1 MEQETK
7 SLLTFLAEC
16 RAGPAE
22 VKSANV
28 RGFPGPQV
36 GNYKIKPKDYDAFL
50 DSLHQYIFVDGGAAN
65 LVEVHRDFSPILI
78 DLDFRYKSGGP
89 LERQFTDEHIYNFC
103 NGYAKILCHFF
114 QIESLEEPLRFLVQL
129 KPGPEKAVKNK
140 EPLHKDGIHIICP
153 DVSVTPEI
161 QHALRGHV
169 IEQGLVQEIFG
180 ETGIINPPTDI
191 FDRSVI
197 AQNGWFFY
205 GACKQDQHRY
215 KNTKMYLLETTGEQM
230 IQLTPKSLDEYTN
243 RQLLSLLSIRKNH
256 VEFNFCEMREE
267 RQEVWDKLVGT
278 WLAGDPKAVVTTTQ
292 EANTNEFTADQSV
305 SVRAAYTAEDI
316 SMAFRLARECL
327 NPDVRAGT
335 YHKWVHLALCL
346 RNICDNEEAFE
357 TWKHISKRVT
367 GYEHTSDSEFAEK
380 WLALRSSQAQLEKQV
395 KIGTL
400 YHWVK
405 QDNFARYEEIRDED
419 NVDYVYNHDS
429 GTHVEIANLITR
441 LFRHEY
447 RCSPMLKS
455 YDWFHYEGHYWKAI
469 MQPMDLRGSIS
480 TRIRHLYVKAER
492 RVCDVE
498 LNPNT
503 SEDMKKSLTE
513 KKKRLMKVKENLEN
527 SNFKDSIMKE
537 LTEKFYQEDFRDKL
551 NIKVNLLGVG
561 NGILD
566 LEATDPVTGNLT
578 VEFREGRPD
587 DMISLQMGKYKAFA
601 AINYVPYDPNNKHNE
616 AIHEFFRKLFPRED
630 LREYFLTLLSACLFG
645 RNKEQKFYILQ
656 GEGSNGKSALMR
668 LVEMIY
674 GEYQCSTQATIITR
688 KQDGSGSAA
697 PQLVKLKNMR
707 YISLQE
713 PEEGEK
719 INSSLMKQLS
729 GEDIISARGLYQGLE
744 NFAIVGRI
752 FLCCNRFP
760 PVNSID
766 NGTWRRLRVIK
777 FESEFR
783 DREAFKDEAHIKEMA
798 TKNIYP
804 KEPSIERST
813 EHGFPAWR
821 EAFLSMLVWYYK
833 EKYLANGSEIRE
845 PLCVKEESDK
855 YKSDN
860 DSFASF
866 MQERLVSEIGSELD
880 HKDILKEYKVWLQS
894 EPDKKKLS
902 PADVR
907 QKLID
912 KFGKPLSRKG
922 KEMFQGVRIA
932 GLLED
937 VSGNYVESAEAQEE
951 VEKQETIVTEQESLT
966 IIEPVIATAAEKP
979 KTGKKPKKV

>member
-7 SLLTFLAEC
+7 SLLTFLTEC
-16 RAGPAE
+16 RVGPAE
-22 VKSANV
+22 AKSANV

-36 GNYKIKPKDYDAFL
+36 GNYKVKPKDYDEFL
-50 DSLHQYIFVDGGAAN
+50 DALYQYIFVEGEAAN

-103 NGYAKILCHFF
+103 IGYAKILCHFF
-114 QIESLEEPLRFLVQL
+114 PIESLEEPPRFIVQL

-140 EPLHKDGIHIICP
+140 EPLHKDGIHIIFP
-153 DVSVTPEI
+153 DVSVTPDI
-161 QHALRGHV
+161 QHALRGYV

-180 ETGIINPPTDI
+180 ETGIINPVTDI

-215 KNTKMYLLETTGEQM
+215 KNVKMFLLETTGEQN
-230 IQLTPKSLDEYTN
+230 IQLTPKSLNEFTN
-243 RQLLSLLSIRKNH
+243 RQMLSLLSIRKNH
-256 VEFNFCEMREE
+256 TEFNFCDLREQRKE
-267 RQEVWDKLVGT
+267 QWDKLIGT
-278 WLAGDPKAVVTTTQ
+278 WLSGDPKTVVTTTLQ
-292 EANTNEFTADQSV
+292 EVTEITADQSV

-316 SMAFRLARECL
+316 AMAFRLARECL
-327 NPDVRAGT
+327 NPDLRAGT

-346 RNICDNEEAFE
+346 RNICDNQEAFD
-357 TWKHISKRVT
+357 TWVNISRRVSN
-367 GYEHTSDSEFAEK
+367 YEHTSDQEYAEK
-380 WLALRSSQAQLEKQV
+380 WLSLRASQAQIEKQV
-395 KIGTL
+395 KMGTL

-405 QDNFARYEEIRDED
+405 QDNFTKYEEIRDED

-455 YDWFHYEGHYWKAI
+455 YDWFHFEGHYWRAI
-469 MQPMDLRGSIS
+469 MQPMDLRGQIS

-492 RVCDVE
+492 KVCDIE

-551 NIKVNLLGVG
+551 NIKVSLLGVG
-561 NGILD
+561 NGVLD
-566 LEATDPVTGNLT
+566 LEATDPVTGKLT

-587 DMISLQMGKYKAFA
+587 DNVSLQMGKHKAFLA
-601 AINYVPYDPNNKHNE
+601 VNYIPYDPNHKHN
-616 AIHEFFRKLFPRED
+616 ASINEFFRKLFPRDD
-630 LREYFLTLLSACLFG
+630 LREYVLILLSACLFG

-668 LVEMIY
+668 LIEMIY

-688 KQDGSGSAA
+688 KQDGSGAAA

-707 YISLQE
+707 FVSLQE

-783 DREAFKDEAHIKEMA
+783 DPEAFKDEAHIKEMA
-798 TKNIYP
+798 KKNIFP

-833 EKYLANGSEIRE
+833 EKYLAHGSELHE
-845 PLCVKEESDK
+845 PACVKEESDK

-866 MQERLVSEIGSELD
+866 MQDRLVSEIGTETEV
-880 HKDILKEYKVWLQS
+880 KDIRKEYKLWLQG
-894 EPDKKKLS
+894 EPDKKSLS

-912 KFGKPLSRKG
+912 KFGKPIMRKG

-932 GLLED
+932 GLNED
-937 VSGNYVESAEAQEE
+937 VSGNFIAEE
-951 VEKQETIVTEQESLT
+951 VETTESVKEEETIVTEQPSLT
-966 IIEPVIATAAEKP
+966 LIEPPA
-979 KTGKKPKKV
+979 KKPTKKK

>member
-1 MEQETK
+1 M
-7 SLLTFLAEC
+7 LTFLSEC
-16 RAGPAE
+16 RVGPAE
-22 VKSANV
+22 AKSANV

-50 DSLHQYIFVDGGAAN
+50 DSLHQYIFVEGGAAN

-103 NGYAKILCHFF
+103 VGYAKILCHFF
-114 QIESLEEPLRFLVQL
+114 QIESLEEPLRFIVQL

-140 EPLHKDGIHIICP
+140 EALHKDGIHIICP
-153 DVSVTPEI
+153 DVSVTPDI
-161 QHALRGHV
+161 QHALRGYV

-180 ETGIINPPTDI
+180 ETGIIGPITEI
-191 FDRSVI
+191 FDRAVI

-205 GACKQDQHRY
+205 GACKQDKHRY
-215 KNTKMYLLETTGEQM
+215 KNTKMFVLETTGEQT
-230 IQLTPKSLDEYTN
+230 IQLNPKSLDDLTN
-243 RQLLSLLSIRKNH
+243 RQMLSLLSIRKNH

-267 RQEVWDKLVGT
+267 RREVWDKLLGT
-278 WLAGDPKAVVTTTQ
+278 WLQSDPKAPAVPQISDVISEISTDYQ
-292 EANTNEFTADQSV
+292 DQSV
-305 SVRAAYTAEDI
+305 SVRAHYTAEDVAL
-316 SMAFRLARECL
+316 AFELARECL
-327 NPDVRAGT
+327 NPDFRAGT

-346 RNICDNEEAFE
+346 RNICDNEDAVK
-357 TWKHISKRVT
+357 TWIHISRRVT
-367 GYEHTSDSEFAEK
+367 GYEHTSDIEFAEK
-380 WLALRSSQAQLEKQV
+380 WQALRNSQAKLENQV
-395 KIGTL
+395 KMGTL

-405 QDNFARYEEIRDED
+405 QDNYAKYEEVRDRKNED
-419 NVDYVYNHDS
+419 YAYNHDS
-429 GTHVEIANLITR
+429 GTHVEIANLILR

-447 RCSPMLKS
+447 RCSPNLKS

-469 MQPMDLRGSIS
+469 QQPMDLRGSIS
-480 TRIRHLYVKAER
+480 TRVRDLYTKAEIR
-492 RVCDVE
+492 ASKME
-498 LNPNT
+498 LDPNT
-503 SEDMKKSLTE
+503 SEDMKKSLVE
-513 KKKRLMKVKENLEN
+513 KKKRLMKVKQSLEN
-527 SNFKDSIMKE
+527 SGFKDSIMKE
-537 LTEKFYQEDFRDKL
+537 LTEKFYQEDFKEKL
-551 NIKVNLLGVG
+551 NTNINLVGVG
-561 NGILD
+561 NGVLD
-566 LEATDPVTGNLT
+566 LAATNPETGKIY

-587 DMISLQMGKYKAFA
+587 DFISLQMGKHKVYPAL
-601 AINYVPYDPNNKHNE
+601 NYNPYDPNNQHN
-616 AIHEFFRKLFPRED
+616 AGIHEFFRKLFPKNE
-630 LREYFLTLLSACLFG
+630 LREYFLILLSACLFG
-645 RNKEQKFYILQ
+645 RNTEQKFYILQ

-668 LVEMIY
+668 FIEMVF
-674 GEYQCSTQATIITR
+674 GEYQCATQATLVTR

-697 PQLVKLKNMR
+697 PQLIKMRNMR
-707 YISLQE
+707 FVGLQE

-729 GEDIISARGLYQGLE
+729 GEDMISARALYQDLVT
-744 NFAIVGRI
+744 FAITARI

-783 DREAFKDEAHIKEMA
+783 DPEAFKDEAHIKEMA
-798 TKNIYP
+798 KKNIYP
-804 KEPSIERST
+804 KEPSVEKST

-821 EAFLSMLVWYYK
+821 EAFLSMLVHYY
-833 EKYLANGSEIRE
+833 ENVYLVKGLVE
-845 PLCVKEESDK
+845 PPSVKEESDK

-860 DSFASF
+860 DSFAHF
-866 MQERLVSEIGSELD
+866 MQERLVVELGSELD

-937 VSGNYVESAEAQEE
+937 VSGNFIEETVAVAEAE
-951 VEKQETIVTEQESLT
+951 VAEEKQETVVTEQESLT
-966 IIEPVIATAAEKP
+966 IIEPAP
-979 KTGKKPKKV
+979 KSKKAKKT

>member
-7 SLLTFLAEC
+7 SLLTFLTEC
-16 RAGPAE
+16 RVGPAE
-22 VKSANV
+22 AKSANV

-36 GNYKIKPKDYDAFL
+36 GNYKVKPKDYDEFL
-50 DSLHQYIFVDGGAAN
+50 DALYQYIFVEGEAAN

-103 NGYAKILCHFF
+103 IGYAKILCHFF
-114 QIESLEEPLRFLVQL
+114 PIESLEEPPRFIVQL

-153 DVSVTPEI
+153 DVSVTPDI
-161 QHALRGHV
+161 QHALRGYV

-180 ETGIINPPTDI
+180 ETGIINPVTDI

-215 KNTKMYLLETTGEQM
+215 KNVKMFLLETTGEQN
-230 IQLTPKSLDEYTN
+230 IQLTPKSLNEFTN
-243 RQLLSLLSIRKNH
+243 RQMLSLLSIRKNH
-256 VEFNFCEMREE
+256 TEFNFCDLREQRKE
-267 RQEVWDKLVGT
+267 QWDKLIGT
-278 WLAGDPKAVVTTTQ
+278 WLSGDPKTVVTTTLQ
-292 EANTNEFTADQSV
+292 EVTEITADQSV

-316 SMAFRLARECL
+316 AMAFRLARECL
-327 NPDVRAGT
+327 NPDLRAGT

-346 RNICDNEEAFE
+346 RNICDNQEAFD
-357 TWKHISKRVT
+357 TWVNISRRVSN
-367 GYEHTSDSEFAEK
+367 YEHTSDQEYAEK
-380 WLALRSSQAQLEKQV
+380 WLSLRASQAQIEKQV
-395 KIGTL
+395 KMGTL

-405 QDNFARYEEIRDED
+405 QDNFTKYEEIRDED

-455 YDWFHYEGHYWKAI
+455 YDWFHFEGHYWRAI
-469 MQPMDLRGSIS
+469 MQPMDLRGQIS

-492 RVCDVE
+492 KVCDIE

-551 NIKVNLLGVG
+551 NIKVSLLGVG
-561 NGILD
+561 NGVLD
-566 LEATDPVTGNLT
+566 LEATDPVTGKLT

-587 DMISLQMGKYKAFA
+587 DNVSLQMGKHKAFLA
-601 AINYVPYDPNNKHNE
+601 VNYIPYDPNHKHN
-616 AIHEFFRKLFPRED
+616 ASINEFFRKLFPRDD
-630 LREYFLTLLSACLFG
+630 LREYVLILLSACLFG

-668 LVEMIY
+668 LIEMIY

-688 KQDGSGSAA
+688 KQDGSGAAA

-707 YISLQE
+707 FVSLQE

-783 DREAFKDEAHIKEMA
+783 DPEAFKDEAHIKEMA
-798 TKNIYP
+798 KKNIFP

-833 EKYLANGSEIRE
+833 EKYLAHGSELHE
-845 PLCVKEESDK
+845 PACVKEESDK

-866 MQERLVSEIGSELD
+866 MQDRLVSEIGTETEV
-880 HKDILKEYKVWLQS
+880 KDIRKEYKLWLQG
-894 EPDKKKLS
+894 EPDKKSLS

-912 KFGKPLSRKG
+912 KFGKPIMRKG

-932 GLLED
+932 GLNED
-937 VSGNYVESAEAQEE
+937 VSGNFIAEE
-951 VEKQETIVTEQESLT
+951 VETTESVKEEETIVTEQPSLT
-966 IIEPVIATAAEKP
+966 LIEPPA
-979 KTGKKPKKV
+979 KKPTKKK

>member
-7 SLLTFLAEC
+7 SLLTFLTEC
-16 RAGPAE
+16 RVGPAE
-22 VKSANV
+22 AKSANV

-36 GNYKIKPKDYDAFL
+36 GNYKVKPKDYDEFL
-50 DSLHQYIFVDGGAAN
+50 DALYQYIFVEGEAAN

-103 NGYAKILCHFF
+103 IGYAKILCHFF
-114 QIESLEEPLRFLVQL
+114 PIESLEEPPRFIVQL

-140 EPLHKDGIHIICP
+140 EPLHKDGIHIIFP
-153 DVSVTPEI
+153 DVSVTPDI
-161 QHALRGHV
+161 QHALRGYV

-180 ETGIINPPTDI
+180 ETGIINPVTDI

-215 KNTKMYLLETTGEQM
+215 KNVKMFMLETTGEQN
-230 IQLTPKSLDEYTN
+230 IQLTPKSLNEFTN
-243 RQLLSLLSIRKNH
+243 RQMLSLLSIRKNH
-256 VEFNFCEMREE
+256 TEFNFCDLREQRKE
-267 RQEVWDKLVGT
+267 QWDKLIGT
-278 WLAGDPKAVVTTTQ
+278 WLSGDPKTVVTTTLQ
-292 EANTNEFTADQSV
+292 EVTEITADQSV

-316 SMAFRLARECL
+316 AMAFRLARECL
-327 NPDVRAGT
+327 NPDLRAGT

-346 RNICDNEEAFE
+346 RNICDNQEAFD
-357 TWKHISKRVT
+357 TWVNISRRVSN
-367 GYEHTSDSEFAEK
+367 YEHTSDQEYAEK
-380 WLALRSSQAQLEKQV
+380 WLSLRASQAQIEKQV
-395 KIGTL
+395 KMGTL

-405 QDNFARYEEIRDED
+405 QDNFTKYEEIRDED

-455 YDWFHYEGHYWKAI
+455 YDWFHFEGHYWRAI
-469 MQPMDLRGSIS
+469 MQPMDLRGAIS

-492 RVCDVE
+492 KVCDIE

-551 NIKVNLLGVG
+551 NIKVSLLGVG
-561 NGILD
+561 NGVLD
-566 LEATDPVTGNLT
+566 LEATDPVTGKLT

-587 DMISLQMGKYKAFA
+587 DNVSLQMGKHKAFLA
-601 AINYVPYDPNNKHNE
+601 VNYIPYDPNHKHN
-616 AIHEFFRKLFPRED
+616 ASINEFFRKLFPRDD
-630 LREYFLTLLSACLFG
+630 LREYVLILLSACLFG

-668 LVEMIY
+668 LIEMIY

-688 KQDGSGSAA
+688 KQDGSGAAA

-707 YISLQE
+707 FVSLQE

-783 DREAFKDEAHIKEMA
+783 DPEAFKDEAHIKEMA
-798 TKNIYP
+798 KKNIFP

-833 EKYLANGSEIRE
+833 EKYLAHGSELHE
-845 PLCVKEESDK
+845 PACVKEESDK

-866 MQERLVSEIGSELD
+866 MQDRLVSEIGTETEV
-880 HKDILKEYKVWLQS
+880 KDIRKEYKLWLQG
-894 EPDKKKLS
+894 EPDKKSLS

-912 KFGKPLSRKG
+912 KFGKPIMRKG

-932 GLLED
+932 GLNED
-937 VSGNYVESAEAQEE
+937 VSGNFIAEE
-951 VEKQETIVTEQESLT
+951 VETTESVKEEETIVTEQPSLT
-966 IIEPVIATAAEKP
+966 LIEPPA
-979 KTGKKPKKV
+979 KKPTKKK

>member
-7 SLLTFLAEC
+7 SLLTFLTEC
-16 RAGPAE
+16 RVGPAE
-22 VKSANV
+22 AKSANV

-36 GNYKIKPKDYDAFL
+36 GNYKVKPKDYDEFL
-50 DSLHQYIFVDGGAAN
+50 DALYQYIFVEGEAAN

-103 NGYAKILCHFF
+103 IGYAKILCHFF
-114 QIESLEEPLRFLVQL
+114 PIESLEEPPRFIVQL

-140 EPLHKDGIHIICP
+140 EPLHKDGIHIIFP
-153 DVSVTPEI
+153 DVSVTPDI
-161 QHALRGHV
+161 QHALRGYV

-180 ETGIINPPTDI
+180 ETGIINPVTDI

-215 KNTKMYLLETTGEQM
+215 KNVKMFLLETTGEQN
-230 IQLTPKSLDEYTN
+230 IQLTPKSLNEFTN
-243 RQLLSLLSIRKNH
+243 RQMLSLLSIRKNH
-256 VEFNFCEMREE
+256 TEFNFCDLREQRKE
-267 RQEVWDKLVGT
+267 QWDKLIGT
-278 WLAGDPKAVVTTTQ
+278 WLSGDPKTVVTTTLQ
-292 EANTNEFTADQSV
+292 EVTEITADQSV

-316 SMAFRLARECL
+316 AMAFRLARECL
-327 NPDVRAGT
+327 NPDLRAGT

-346 RNICDNEEAFE
+346 RNICDNQEAFD
-357 TWKHISKRVT
+357 TWVNISRRVSN
-367 GYEHTSDSEFAEK
+367 YEHTSDQEYAEK
-380 WLALRSSQAQLEKQV
+380 WLSLRASQAQIEKQV
-395 KIGTL
+395 KMGTL

-405 QDNFARYEEIRDED
+405 QDNFTKYEEIRDED

-455 YDWFHYEGHYWKAI
+455 YDWFHFEGHYWRAI
-469 MQPMDLRGSIS
+469 MQPMDLRGAIS

-492 RVCDVE
+492 KVCDIE

-551 NIKVNLLGVG
+551 NIKVSLLGVG
-561 NGILD
+561 NGVLD
-566 LEATDPVTGNLT
+566 LEATDPVTGKLT

-587 DMISLQMGKYKAFA
+587 DNVSLQMGKHKAFLA
-601 AINYVPYDPNNKHNE
+601 VNYIPYDPNHKHN
-616 AIHEFFRKLFPRED
+616 ASINEFFRKLFPRDD
-630 LREYFLTLLSACLFG
+630 LREYVLILLSACLFG

-668 LVEMIY
+668 LIEMIY

-688 KQDGSGSAA
+688 KQDGSGAAA

-707 YISLQE
+707 FVSLQE

-783 DREAFKDEAHIKEMA
+783 DPEAFKDEAHIKEMA
-798 TKNIYP
+798 KKNIFP

-833 EKYLANGSEIRE
+833 EKYLAHGSELHE
-845 PLCVKEESDK
+845 PACVKEESDK

-866 MQERLVSEIGSELD
+866 MQDRLVSEIGTETEV
-880 HKDILKEYKVWLQS
+880 KDIRKEYKLWLQG
-894 EPDKKKLS
+894 EPDKKSLS

-912 KFGKPLSRKG
+912 KFGKPIMRKG

-932 GLLED
+932 GLNED
-937 VSGNYVESAEAQEE
+937 VSGNFIAEE
-951 VEKQETIVTEQESLT
+951 VETTESVKEEETIVTEQPSLT
-966 IIEPVIATAAEKP
+966 LIEPPA
-979 KTGKKPKKV
+979 KKPTKKK